1 MVSVLDGMVRIVVLA
16 LVTLVTGNFVL
27 VGVVAAFELECVC
40 MEVVILGVLACEE
53 GGVIVVLCVVSSV
66 VCAIVV
72 VLYVVMACAELTL
85 VVNGVLELDKSLE
98 MLVLESSVVL
108 IVWVSV
114 VVLAMVEGTDII
126 VV

>member
-27 VGVVAAFELECVC
+27 VVGVELVLEGVCVE
-40 MEVVILGVLACEE
+40 MVVLDVLACEI
-53 GGVIVVLCVVSSV
+53 GVAFVVLCVVSSV
-66 VCAIVV
+66 LCAIVV
-72 VLYVVMACAELTL
+72 VLDVVMVGVVTL
-85 VVNGVLELDKSLE
+85 DVNGE
-98 MLVLESSVVL
+98 MFVLESSVVL